1 MPNTAI
7 KISVPTLIGVP
18 QIKKTV
24 IDVKPNLSLVSKAIK
39 TPSKMSKAEYRKMVN
54 EEMYRHVLTMIP
66 MLIPG
71 KLYKLK
77 MICTEEFWNCHYAA
91 SHRGQGR
98 YISQLVKD
106 GVLPLVACGRNSSKS
121 KLYRLK

>member
-7 KISVPTLIGVP
+7 KISVPTLLPVP

-24 IDVKPNLSLVSKAIK
+24 IDVTPNLSVVSKTIK

-54 EEMYRHVLTMIP
+54 EEMYLHVLAMIS
-66 MLIPG
+66 MLISG
-71 KLYKLK
+71 ELYTLK
-77 MICTEEFWNCHYAA
+77 MICTDEFWNRHYAS

-98 YISQLVKD
+98 YISKLVKD